1 MFLELLIG
9 YWAFK
14 PVVEEIDRYSYE
26 QEMLYDEIEELK
38 EEIKE
43 LKNERKN

>member
-1 MFLELLIG
+1 MFLELMLG
-9 YWAFK
+9 YWALK
-14 PVVEEIDRYSYE
+14 PVAEEIDRYSYK
-26 QEMLYDEIEELK
+26 QEMLYDEIESLK